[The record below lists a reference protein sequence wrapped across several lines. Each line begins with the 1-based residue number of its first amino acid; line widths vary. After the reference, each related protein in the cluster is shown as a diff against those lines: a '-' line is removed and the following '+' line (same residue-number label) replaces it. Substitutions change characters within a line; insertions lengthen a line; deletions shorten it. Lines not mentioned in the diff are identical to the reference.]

1 MSFATLTAIVIFVI
15 ENLANFLYFELGFY
29 LKGTMQD
36 QYVMIE
42 GLKLIPTVLRL

>member
-15 ENLANFLYFELGFY
+15 ENLANYFELGFY

-42 GLKLIPTVLRL
+42 GLKIIPKVLQL